1 MNITI
6 LGAGEVGYYLAE
18 KLSGEGH
25 HITVVDSNRRAIEKI
40 SANLDIMAINDSCIN
55 AECLKQTGI
64 ESADMAISVTN
75 IDEINLVSSLLAKDL
90 GVPFTIARVRNI
102 QETVDGYSFPYQK
115 FGVDKVIN
123 PEWAAAMDIVK
134 LARTGKDISRIMHFA
149 SGKIQLIR
157 INIHQNEKL
166 AGQKISDIR
175 EKMKDHSFLII
186 MVIRKGEEY
195 IPHGDFEL
203 QEEDKIYLMIETAH
217 YSDILYNLGI
227 KSIKNKRIM
236 IMGGDDIAHIT
247 AKRLEKEYKS
257 VKIIE
262 EDLKRCDYLA
272 ENLNSAIVLNGDG
285 SDVNLLNQE
294 RIKETDIFIAAH
306 SDDKKNLLSGLLAKK
321 HGAKKIIC
329 LVRTP
334 DYVPMVEDLSL
345 DHVIVPRVSVANEIL
360 SYVREGKVM
369 SVSSF
374 VDTGAEIVEQEIT
387 KKCSLTEKKLKDLE
401 LPGGILIGAV
411 IKAGEKALIP
421 NGDYQP
427 ALGDR
432 LVMFS
437 KSGCVKILEN
447 LFK

>member
-1 MNITI
+1 MKITI
-6 LGAGEVGYYLAE
+6 LGAGEVGHYLAE
-18 KLSGEGH
+18 KLSCEGH
-25 HITVVDSNRRAIEKI
+25 HITIIDSDPKAIERV
-40 SANLDIMAINDSCIN
+40 SANLDILAVNDSCIN
-55 AECLKQTGI
+55 ADALKQAGI
-64 ESADMAISVTN
+64 ESSDMVISVTRL
-75 IDEINLVSSLLAKDL
+75 DEINLVSSLLAKDL
-90 GVPFTIARVRNI
+90 GVPFTIARVRSI
-102 QETVDGYSFPYQK
+102 QESVEGYSFPYHK

-123 PEWAAAMDIVK
+123 PEWASAMDIVK
-134 LARTGKDISRIMHFA
+134 LARTGKDISQIMHFA
-149 SGKIQLIR
+149 NGKIQLIR
-157 INIHQNEKL
+157 VDIRENVKL
-166 AGQKISDIR
+166 AGQKISAIR

-186 MVIRKGEEY
+186 MVIRKGEEF
-195 IPHGDFEL
+195 IPRGDFEL

-217 YSDILYNLGI
+217 YSDILYDLGI
-227 KSIKNKRIM
+227 KSIKNKRII
-236 IMGGDDIAHIT
+236 IMGGDDIAYIT
-247 AKRLEKEYKS
+247 AKKLEKEYKS

-262 EDLKRCDYLA
+262 EDIKRCDYLA
-272 ENLNSAIVLNGDG
+272 ENLQSAIVLNGDG
-285 SDVNLLNQE
+285 SNVNLLQQE

-334 DYVPMVEDLSL
+334 DYVPMVEDLGL
-345 DHVIVPRVSVANEIL
+345 DHVIIPRVSVTNEIL
-360 SYVREGKVM
+360 SYVREGKIM

-387 KKCSLTEKKLKDLE
+387 NKCSLTEKKLKDLH

-427 ALGDR
+427 SLGDR
-432 LVMFS
+432 VVMFS
-437 KSGCVKILEN
+437 NSACVKILEN